1 MQQLQLQTSKS
12 RTDITS
18 LAYVLKCKGVQTEA
32 IKAVYECVLPNYSQ
46 NMHFANSWE
55 EQKQCFSPLFSFNTF
70 GCYDVNITLST
81 KYE

>member
-1 MQQLQLQTSKS
+1 M
-12 RTDITS
+12 D
-18 LAYVLKCKGVQTEA
+18 VF
-32 IKAVYECVLPNYSQ
+32 LPNYSQ

-70 GCYDVNITLST
+70 GCYDASITLSI

>member
-1 MQQLQLQTSKS
+1 MNVFLL
-12 RTDITS
+12 
-18 LAYVLKCKGVQTEA
+18 
-32 IKAVYECVLPNYSQ
+32 NYSQ

-70 GCYDVNITLST
+70 GCYDVNITLNI